1 MQDLSMII
9 QNICSLVPGGI
20 VCFFPSYEYEQQVYD
35 SFKKNQTIDNIVKR
49 KLIFREPKKSG
60 EVDSILQNYSKCIKQ
75 AKNKKSNITG
85 ALMLG
90 VVGGKISEGLNFSDD
105 LGRCVIVVG
114 VPYPNKTSLELK
126 EKISFLNTHFK
137 NKAGDIYYENLCF
150 KAVNQ
155 CIGRAIRHI
164 NDYAAIV
171 LVDERYAQPTNYKKL
186 SNWIQSSLKMPS
198 NFGQT
203 FALLRNFFN
212 QKKCDN

>member
-35 SFKKNQTIDNIVKR
+35 FFKKNQTIDNIVKR